1 MGFGYRSVNSTE
13 VSLAIVIPMYNEEK
27 NLPDA
32 LNKIQELNLEATD
45 ELIFVDGGSTDKS
58 RQLITDAGF
67 NYITSELGRA
77 KQLNLGTKNTIS
89 DIILYLH
96 IDTSLSSSNI
106 SNIKKTYNHGFISGR
121 FNIRLSN
128 IVLRYR
134 IISFFINARSCLTKV
149 STGDQGIFV
158 SRRAYEAVGGI
169 PDIPLME
176 DVAFTKLLRKYGKI
190 ACLNDVLITSSRRW
204 EQYGVFKTV
213 YLMWKLRFLYWLG
226 VDPSKLAKMY
236 KDAR

>member
-1 MGFGYRSVNSTE
+1 M
-13 VSLAIVIPMYNEEK
+13 EE
-27 NLPDA
+27 LV
-32 LNKIQELNLEATD
+32 
-45 ELIFVDGGSTDKS
+45 FVDGGSSDNTVA
-58 RQLITDAGF
+58 LIESSGF
-67 NYITSELGRA
+67 VCLQSEAGRA
-77 KQLNLGTKNTIS
+77 KQMNFGTQNSVS

-96 IDTSLSSSNI
+96 LDTRLSSSNI

-128 IVLRYR
+128 IALRYR
-134 IISFFINARSCLTKV
+134 IISFFINVRSCLTKV

-176 DVAFTKLLRKYGKI
+176 DVAFTKLLRKHGKV
-190 ACLNDVLITSSRRW
+190 ACLKDVLMTSSRRW
-204 EQYGVFKTV
+204 EQHGVYKTV

-226 VDPSKLAKMY
+226 VDPTKLAKMY